1 MDEYRDTAIVALML
15 ALAICLT
22 VFFLKVAEPS
32 GGLVEL
38 LFPRV

>member
-1 MDEYRDTAIVALML
+1 VDGHGGVAIVALLLVAATLVTIM
-15 ALAICLT
+15 
-22 VFFLKVAEPS
+22 FLKVAEPT

>member
-1 MDEYRDTAIVALML
+1 MDDYCDTAIVALML
-15 ALAICLT
+15 ALAVCLT

-38 LFPRV
+38 LFPRL

>member
-1 MDEYRDTAIVALML
+1 MDEYCDTAIVALML
-15 ALAICLT
+15 ALAACLT